1 LENLLS
7 KYFKKFKIEEKEP
20 INLVFLPW
28 WLRKPILFL
37 HKLIINEPTTYFRL
51 YAVAGVE

>member
-51 YAVAGVE
+51 YAVAEVE